1 MILKFRPYLLI
12 LVLFL
17 GSCVSKKNST
27 YLQGNY
33 IETELNFQNQK
44 IQKNDILDLN
54 VSALDMS
61 TVIGFKGDPRANT
74 NMNVKLLEGYKV
86 DENGN
91 VNLPIIGNV
100 LVENL
105 SLEQASKKIQD
116 LLEES
121 IIDPIVSITIIS
133 YKITILGEVNN
144 PGTFSI
150 YDSKLNIF
158 QALGMAGDISIYGK
172 KRKVK
177 ILREKD
183 GKIIKRTIDLS
194 KSDILNSEFFYVK
207 NNDIIYVESN
217 LSKRSSS
224 GYFGNLSSVTSL
236 LSFFISIFLLTSN
249 N

>member
-1 MILKFRPYLLI
+1 MTLYDNIKQLLSSTSNETFLNLAENFLRFLNSI
-12 LVLFL
+12 ESELFH
-17 GSCVSKKNST
+17 
-27 YLQGNY
+27 
-33 IETELNFQNQK
+33 
-44 IQKNDILDLN
+44 
-54 VSALDMS
+54 
-61 TVIGFKGDPRANT
+61 
-74 NMNVKLLEGYKV
+74 
-86 DENGN
+86 
-91 VNLPIIGNV
+91 
-100 LVENL
+100 
-105 SLEQASKKIQD
+105 
-116 LLEES
+116 
-121 IIDPIVSITIIS
+121 
-133 YKITILGEVNN
+133 
-144 PGTFSI
+144 
-150 YDSKLNIF
+150 SKLNIF